1 MYITAITQN
10 LSKKCCMQYLSPL
23 FNYTGYKNKISILH
37 PSGSLPTEGTLNPS
51 SDPLSLAHPSPVF
64 PHWLGWRTEP
74 LEHGI
79 PLGQQVSAMRPQP
92 WGAIPASLVLQGT
105 VGKSWSEGP
114 RAAGMAGSGRMV
126 SAAQGPL
133 LGTAGL
139 SVAEN
144 SFSARVRAAAGPAPG
159 WLQGPGCWARVQEVL
174 GLEQL
179 WQREH
184 RCHTSVFGHAGPGS
198 PNWSPRVCQV
208 LDSATGPQAL
218 CSLGCAAQH
227 PSVLHLRFLESRNKE
242 TNICL
247 RGREHVQLQFWGF

>member
-23 FNYTGYKNKISILH
+23 FNYTGYKNKTSILH

-79 PLGQQVSAMRPQP
+79 PWGSRSQQWDLNPEEPSLPPSCCRALWGRAGQKDPGLLEWLGAGGWCLQP
-92 WGAIPASLVLQGT
+92 
-105 VGKSWSEGP
+105 
-114 RAAGMAGSGRMV
+114 R
-126 SAAQGPL
+126 
-133 LGTAGL
+133 GL
-139 SVAEN
+139 SLAQLGWVWLKTP
-144 SFSARVRAAAGPAPG
+144 SQPG
-159 WLQGPGCWARVQEVL
+159 WEQLLAPLQDDSRAQDAEPEVL

-184 RCHTSVFGHAGPGS
+184 RCHTSVFGHVGPGS